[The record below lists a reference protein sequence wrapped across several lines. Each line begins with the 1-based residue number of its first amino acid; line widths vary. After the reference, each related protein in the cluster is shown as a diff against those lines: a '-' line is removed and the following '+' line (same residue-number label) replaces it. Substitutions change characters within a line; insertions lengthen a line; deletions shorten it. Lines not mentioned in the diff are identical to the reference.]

1 MICIGIDLGTTNSL
15 AAIWRNQKVEIIPN
29 AISELMTPSAIS
41 LSNEEKLSLAKRLK
55 IV

>member
-41 LSNEEKLSLAKRLK
+41 LSIVPGYLARLY
-55 IV
+55 